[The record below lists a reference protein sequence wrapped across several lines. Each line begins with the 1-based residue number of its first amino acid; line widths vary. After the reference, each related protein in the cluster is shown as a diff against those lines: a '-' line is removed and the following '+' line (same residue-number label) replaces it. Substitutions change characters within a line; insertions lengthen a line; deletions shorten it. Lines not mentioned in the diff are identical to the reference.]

1 MRSLLFSVLALSA
14 LGGAAF
20 AAACSSSNDAT
31 DTTDGG
37 DEGGATSSSGATY
50 NPDDSINTSGVG
62 AGTGGAT
69 GLPCDVQQVLEN
81 YCIGCHLATTKFP
94 LLSYDD
100 LQKPAPS
107 DPTKTMA
114 LRSLERMSAGEMP
127 PKPAIPLDPDEFAA
141 FKTWIDANMPKN
153 NEACTTTPP
162 AGDAGAGADSGLP
175 SGPTVC
181 TSNTTWKGGD
191 EGDENMHPGGVCIT
205 CHTQRGGPNY
215 KVAGTVYPTAHEPN
229 DCNGVKPPVQV
240 IITDSH
246 GKDVPLDVNGV
257 GNFFLRGKVS
267 APFKARV
274 VSAGK
279 IRAMKGTVT
288 AGDCNS
294 CHTEKGANGAPGR
307 IVAP

>member
-1 MRSLLFSVLALSA
+1 M
-14 LGGAAF
+14 
-20 AAACSSSNDAT
+20 AAACSSSKDDPGSADA
-31 DTTDGG
+31 GE
-37 DEGGATSSSGATY
+37 EGGAASSGGVSY
-50 NPDDSINTSGVG
+50 NPDDSINTTGVG
-62 AGTGGAT
+62 AGTGGPT

-94 LLSYDD
+94 LLTYDD

-127 PKPAIPLDPDEFAA
+127 PKPALPLEPDEFAS

-153 NEACTTTPP
+153 GQACTTAPP
-162 AGDAGAGADSGLP
+162 AAGSDAGIPAGP
-175 SGPTVC
+175 SVC
-181 TSNTTWKGGD
+181 TSNTFYKGND
-191 EGDENMHPGGVCIT
+191 EDGSDVMHPGGVCIT

-229 DCNGVKPPVQV
+229 DCNGAKPPVQV
-240 IITDSH
+240 IITDAH
-246 GKDVPLDVNGV
+246 GKDVPLDVNSV
-257 GNFFLRGKVS
+257 GNFFLRGKVA

-279 IRAMKGTVT
+279 IRAMQGTVT

-307 IVAP
+307 IIVP